1 MNLQLLFPVT
11 LPSHWQRSNSYA
23 LPKHLQSW
31 LLDPDS
37 LTARLKTHC
46 HQFRVELLGQKVE
59 DCQAHE
65 AVATIPV
72 GEKVLVREV
81 LLYCDDKPHV
91 FARSLLPLSSLT
103 GPKQALANLGTQSL
117 GQVLFNN
124 PSLERQ
130 VIEVATFDLTSSV
143 GKLASDLQLNI
154 THPLWGRR
162 SIFVLENK
170 PLMVAEV
177 FLPGAF
183 AYQAI
188 ENSVTNPS
196 IYHHV

>member
-11 LPSHWQRSNSYA
+11 LPSHWQNSNLCV
-23 LPKHLQSW
+23 LPEHLQSW
-31 LLDPDS
+31 LLDPNS

-46 HQFRVELLGQKVE
+46 HQFRVELLGQKIE
-59 DCQAHE
+59 YCQAHE
-65 AVATIPV
+65 AVAAIPV

-81 LLYCDDKPHV
+81 LLYCDDKPQV
-91 FARSLLPLSSLT
+91 FARSLLPMSSLT
-103 GPKQALANLGTQSL
+103 GTEQALANLGSQSL

-124 PSLERQ
+124 PSLERKI
-130 VIEVATFDLTSSV
+130 IEVATFDLTSSV
-143 GKLASDLQLNI
+143 GLLARHLQLNM
-154 THPLWGRR
+154 THTLWGRR

-183 AYQAI
+183 CYQKI
-188 ENSVTNPS
+188 EGPITNPRVD
-196 IYHHV
+196 HV

>member
-11 LPSHWQRSNSYA
+11 LPSHWQSSDSCE
-23 LPKHLQSW
+23 LPDNLQSW

-59 DCQAHE
+59 HCQAYE
-65 AVATIPV
+65 AVACIPV

-81 LLYCDDKPHV
+81 LLYCDDKPQV
-91 FARSLLPLSSLT
+91 FARSLLPMSSLT
-103 GPKQALANLGTQSL
+103 GAEQALANLGTQSL

-124 PSLERQ
+124 PSLERKF
-130 VIEVATFDLTSSV
+130 IEVATFDSTSSV
-143 GKLASDLQLNI
+143 AKLACDLQLNM
-154 THPLWGRR
+154 THTLWGRR
-162 SIFVLENK
+162 SVFVLENK

-183 AYQAI
+183 SYQTI
-188 ENSVTNPS
+188 ENLVTNPRTD
-196 IYHHV
+196 HV

>member
-11 LPSHWQRSNSYA
+11 LPNHWQSSDSSV
-23 LPKHLQSW
+23 LPTHLQSW

-46 HQFRVELLGQKVE
+46 HQFRVELLGQQVE
-59 DCQAHE
+59 HCKAHE
-65 AVATIPV
+65 AVAAIPV

-81 LLYCDDKPHV
+81 LLYCDDKPQV
-91 FARSLLPLSSLT
+91 FARSLLPMSSLT
-103 GPKQALANLGTQSL
+103 GAEQALANLGTQSL
-117 GQVLFNN
+117 GQVLFNS
-124 PSLERQ
+124 PSLERKT
-130 VIEVATFDLTSSV
+130 IEVARFDLNTSV
-143 GKLASDLQLNI
+143 GKLAGDLQLNV
-154 THPLWGRR
+154 THTLWGRR

-183 AYQAI
+183 AYQ
-188 ENSVTNPS
+188 NSMFSTNNS
-196 IYHHV
+196 RVDHG

>member
-11 LPSHWQRSNSYA
+11 LPSHWQNSDECT
-23 LPKHLQSW
+23 LPEHLQSW

-59 DCQAHE
+59 PCQAHE
-65 AVATIPV
+65 AVFDIPV

-81 LLYCDDKPHV
+81 LLYCDDKPQV

-103 GPKQALANLGTQSL
+103 GTEQALANLGTNSL

-124 PSLERQ
+124 PSLERKT
-130 VIEVATFDLTSSV
+130 IEVAMFDVNSSV
-143 GKLASDLQLNI
+143 GKLAQNLQFSV
-154 THPLWGRR
+154 TYPLWGRR
-162 SIFVLENK
+162 SIFVLEDK

-177 FLPGAF
+177 FLPDAY
-183 AYQAI
+183 AYQTVESLATTSRVD
-188 ENSVTNPS
+188 NV
-196 IYHHV
+196 